1 MASND
6 TTWTDA
12 VISNLRRLW
21 NEGHST
27 AEIGRRLGVTKN
39 AVVGKVHRLALPNRP
54 SPIRRGQQTARKYA
68 PRPEVVRSVPLL
80 PAAPMAPALPP
91 APPAPSPIPAVSST
105 RRGFAQSCC
114 WPMGEPG
121 RPGFRFC
128 DAAADWGKPYCAEH
142 RALAYV
148 KTSRPASASQAV

>member
-1 MASND
+1 MAAND

-12 VISNLRRLW
+12 VISDLRRLW

-39 AVVGKVHRLALPNRP
+39 AVVGKAHRLALPNRP
-54 SPIRRGQQTARKYA
+54 SPIRRGQQAARK
-68 PRPEVVRSVPLL
+68 PRSRPEVVRSVPL
-80 PAAPMAPALPP
+80 PTPTSVPVAPALPP
-91 APPAPSPIPAVSST
+91 APRPIPAVPS

-114 WPMGEPG
+114 WPLGEPG

-148 KTSRPASASQAV
+148 KAPRPASASQTA

>member
-1 MASND
+1 MAAND

-12 VISNLRRLW
+12 VISNLCRLW
-21 NEGHST
+21 DEGHST

-39 AVVGKVHRLALPNRP
+39 AVVSKVHRLHLPNRP
-54 SPIRRGQQTARKYA
+54 SPIRRRQQTAREHT
-68 PRPEVVRSVPLL
+68 PRPKMVRSVPLL

-91 APPAPSPIPAVSST
+91 TPPAPSPTPAVST
-105 RRGFAQSCC
+105 RQGFAQSCC
-114 WPMGEPG
+114 WPLGEPG

-148 KTSRPASASQAV
+148 KTPRPASASQAA